1 MDNLKIN
8 PVSQTAMVTLD
19 FLRGTDI
26 PYVQDF
32 SKLFNIE
39 QLHQMMIGKSDYQIR
54 YHDYPPKIEAR
65 LKGTDILIKN
75 EGNPNILDLACGFTS
90 RCIYMA
96 KEGFHY
102 VGADLPFV
110 IEKVKPA
117 VATFIDSREELQEYQ
132 SKIHYSVAD
141 VTDYS
146 ALEKAT
152 AHLSG
157 PITVTCEG
165 LLCYLPAYEQKEVAK
180 NIHALLSKH
189 GGVWITSDLDV
200 KYDNVAESVA
210 NFIFKDVTEKQI
222 SPDAV
227 NSMEQACRMFEDI
240 GFHVSKKEYC
250 PQLSDLTSLSHYSD
264 ADRELLYRQNA
275 QWNYLILHCK

>member
-1 MDNLKIN
+1 MI
-8 PVSQTAMVTLD
+8 TLD
-19 FLRGTDI
+19 FLKGTDI
-26 PYVQDF
+26 PYIQDF
-32 SKLFNIE
+32 AKLFNIE
-39 QLHQMMIGKSDYQIR
+39 QLHERMIGQLEYQVR

-96 KEGFHY
+96 KEGYHY

-110 IEKVKPA
+110 IDMVKPSVSA
-117 VATFIDSREELQEYQ
+117 FIDSREDLREEK
-132 SKIHYSVAD
+132 SKIHYSIAD

-146 ALEKAT
+146 AIEKAT

-165 LLCYLPAYEQKEVAK
+165 LLCYMPAYEQKEVAK
-180 NIHALLSKH
+180 NIHTLLAKH
-189 GGVWITSDLDV
+189 GGVWITSDFGD
-200 KYDNVAESVA
+200 KYDNVSTKVA
-210 NFIFKDVTEKQI
+210 NLIFEDVTEKQI

-227 NSMEQACRMFEDI
+227 NSFEQAYQMLDEI
-240 GFHVSKKEYC
+240 GFQVRKKEYC
-250 PQLSDLTSLSHYSD
+250 PLLSDFTSLAHYND
-264 ADRELLYRQNA
+264 ADRETLYRENA
-275 QWNYLILHCK
+275 QWNYLILRCK